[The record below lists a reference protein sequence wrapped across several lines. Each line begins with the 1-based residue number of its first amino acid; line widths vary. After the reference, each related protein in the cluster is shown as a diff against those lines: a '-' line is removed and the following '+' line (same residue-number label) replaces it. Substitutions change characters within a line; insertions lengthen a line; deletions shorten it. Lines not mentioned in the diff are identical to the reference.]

1 MPLATAFLGQHRPAT
16 QVQWVQPD
24 ELPVPAITVT
34 ASNLLALQGHILIH
48 DGTFW
53 KRIILEDGIYAGL
66 LNVNKAR
73 IQICSRNLNG
83 AVFTKAV
90 TLSGA
95 ESLVSRCKSTGG
107 FICSGAGTHVNRC
120 QIQGTGTGKPDIV
133 GVNIAA
139 GDVQVDGNEFTK
151 TGNGIL
157 VQDALRPVTRR
168 NWLHDQGTPPTDRN
182 AWIYV
187 GESRNTSLIS
197 QQCRIEYNRLE
208 SSKQHQH
215 IELKSRDNRVIGN
228 TSVQGRTIANVYSR
242 HGPANYFALNWMIGS
257 SSVIGAADT
266 GTVMI
271 MNHGR
276 AAIRGGEISGD
287 QLRAG
292 AKGIV
297 YAEDTIVALH
307 DGPIELGWNQGVG
320 LVAPQ
325 RTMIE
330 DSYGPIS
337 QDLPSLYTTRPL
349 TLAPPDGILR
359 ELRAPNDVG
368 QIWS

>member
-1 MPLATAFLGQHRPAT
+1 M
-16 QVQWVQPD
+16 
-24 ELPVPAITVT
+24 
-34 ASNLLALQGHILIH
+34 
-48 DGTFW
+48 
-53 KRIILEDGIYAGL
+53 
-66 LNVNKAR
+66 
-73 IQICSRNLNG
+73 
-83 AVFTKAV
+83 
-90 TLSGA
+90 
-95 ESLVSRCKSTGG
+95 
-107 FICSGAGTHVNRC
+107 
-120 QIQGTGTGKPDIV
+120 
-133 GVNIAA
+133 
-139 GDVQVDGNEFTK
+139 
-151 TGNGIL
+151 
-157 VQDALRPVTRR
+157 
-168 NWLHDQGTPPTDRN
+168 
-182 AWIYV
+182 
-187 GESRNTSLIS
+187 GESRNTSLLS
-197 QQCRIEYNRLE
+197 QKCRIEHNRLE

-215 IELKSRDNRVIGN
+215 IELKSRDNRVVGN

-257 SSVIGAADT
+257 GSVIGAADM

-325 RTMIE
+325 RTVIE

-349 TLAPPDGILR
+349 TLAPPEGVLR
-359 ELRAPNDVG
+359 ELRAPADVG
-368 QIWS
+368 QLWS